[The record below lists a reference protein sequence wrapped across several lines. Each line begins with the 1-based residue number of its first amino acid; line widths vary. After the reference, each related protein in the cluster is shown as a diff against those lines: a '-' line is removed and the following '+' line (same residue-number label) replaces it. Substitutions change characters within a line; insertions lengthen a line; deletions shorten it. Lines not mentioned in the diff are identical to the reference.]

1 MRGTLL
7 LLVALPSIASAQR
20 KVEGNRITSTA
31 LPAAVLEAAKGLEYA
46 GTQSFELYNVANVE
60 QHFFVER
67 DGNRVKRFLWVQY
80 EGYKPDNTH
89 TYNYTDSTITHSGQT
104 WHRRRAPFRIPDTEA
119 RPDSDGARARGFLK
133 EKGWTLGPEVLMER
147 LVWILDSP
155 ARNELM
161 VIYMEDLSD
170 QGLTVPDLRVGGKA
184 VERWPAIA
192 EAFHQRGLAA
202 FTVRAGT

>member
-7 LLVALPSIASAQR
+7 LLLALPSPASAQR
-20 KVEGNRITSTA
+20 TVEGNRVISKA
-31 LPAAVLEAAKGLEYA
+31 LPAAVLEIAEGMTYA
-46 GTQSFELYNVANVE
+46 GTQRFDLYNVANAE

-67 DGNRVKRFLWVQY
+67 DGNRVKRFLWIQF
-80 EGYKPDNTH
+80 EGYKEDNTI
-89 TYNYTDSTITHSGQT
+89 TYNYKDSTVTHSGQS
-104 WHRRRAPFRIPDTEA
+104 WHRRLAPFRIPDADA
-119 RPDSDGARARGFLK
+119 RPESDGAKARGFIK

-161 VIYMEDLSD
+161 VIYMEDLAD

-184 VERWPAIA
+184 VDRWPSIS
-192 EAFHQRGLAA
+192 EAFHQRALKA
-202 FTVRAGT
+202 FRIQ

>member
-7 LLVALPSIASAQR
+7 LLLALPSVASAQR
-20 KVEGNRITSTA
+20 AVDGNRIISKA
-31 LPAAVLEAAKGLEYA
+31 LPAAVLEVAPGMTWA
-46 GTQSFELYNVANVE
+46 GTQSFDLYTVANAE

-67 DGNRVKRFLWVQY
+67 DGNRVKRFLWIQF
-80 EGYKPDNTH
+80 EGYKPDNTN
-89 TYNYTDSTITHSGQT
+89 TYNYTDSTVAHSGQT
-104 WHRRRAPFRIPDTEA
+104 WHRRVAPFRIPDTEA
-119 RPDSDGARARGFLK
+119 RPDSDGAKARGFLK

-170 QGLTVPDLRVGGKA
+170 QGLTVADLRVGGKA
-184 VERWPAIA
+184 VDRWPGLADS
-192 EAFHQRGLAA
+192 FHQRALAT
-202 FTVRAGT
+202 FKVNP

>member
-7 LLVALPSIASAQR
+7 LLLALPSLASAQR
-20 KVEGNRITSTA
+20 AVEGNRIISKA
-31 LPAAVLEAAKGLEYA
+31 LPAGVFEAAKDLEYA
-46 GTQSFELYNVANVE
+46 GTQSFELYGVANVE

-67 DGNRVKRFLWVQY
+67 DGNRVKRLLWVQY

-89 TYNYTDSTITHSGQT
+89 TYNYTDSTITHAGQA
-104 WHRRRAPFRIPDTEA
+104 WHRRRVPFRIPDTES
-119 RPDSDGARARGFLK
+119 RPDSDGARVRGYIK
-133 EKGWTLGPEVLMER
+133 DKGWTLGPEVLMER

-184 VERWPAIA
+184 VDRWPQVG
-192 EAFHQRGLAA
+192 EAFHQRALAA
-202 FTVRAGT
+202 FTVRRET

>member
-7 LLVALPSIASAQR
+7 LLLALPSLASAQR
-20 KVEGNRITSTA
+20 TVEGNRIISKA
-31 LPAAVLEAAKGLEYA
+31 LPAAVLEVAQGMSYA
-46 GTQSFELYNVANVE
+46 GTQSFELYNVANAT

-67 DGNRVKRFLWVQY
+67 DGNRIKRFLWIQF
-80 EGYKPDNTH
+80 EGYKADNTN
-89 TYNYTDSTITHSGQT
+89 TYNYKDSTVTHSGQT
-104 WHRRRAPFRIPDTEA
+104 WHRRIAPFRIPDTEA
-119 RPDSDGARARGFLK
+119 RPESDGAKARGLIK

-170 QGLTVPDLRVGGKA
+170 QGLSVADLRVGGKA
-184 VERWPAIA
+184 YDRWPAVA
-192 EAFHQRGLAA
+192 EAFHQRALGA
-202 FTVRAGT
+202 FTVSGKP